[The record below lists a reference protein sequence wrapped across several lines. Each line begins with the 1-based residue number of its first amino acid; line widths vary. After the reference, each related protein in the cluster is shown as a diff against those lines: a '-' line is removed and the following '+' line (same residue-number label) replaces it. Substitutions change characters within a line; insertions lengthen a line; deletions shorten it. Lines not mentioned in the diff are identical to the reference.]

1 MTHAEQLRKHAE
13 LAMREGGMY
22 YSGEYLSMMAKV
34 AESLEAENVKLRE
47 LVADMWQ
54 GMCGYFHDCRDCEHY
69 ELYEGQ
75 RFVGECEYHRREREL
90 GIEVDD
96 A

>member
-1 MTHAEQLRKHAE
+1 MSNFKMPSAYHPSNVEWLRPI
-13 LAMREGGMY
+13 
-22 YSGEYLSMMAKV
+22 
-34 AESLEAENVKLRE
+34 ESLTSDGVRELQRLKAENAKLRE